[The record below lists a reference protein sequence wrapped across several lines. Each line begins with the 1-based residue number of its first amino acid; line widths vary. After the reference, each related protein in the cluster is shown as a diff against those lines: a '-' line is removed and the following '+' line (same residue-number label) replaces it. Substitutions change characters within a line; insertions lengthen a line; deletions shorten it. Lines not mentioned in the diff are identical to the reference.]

1 MGLQSRS
8 RRGLAALVLAGAL
21 VLLVAVAYVAEGLR
35 TAGVAALSAAV
46 GLAIAAWVRRRGRH
60 PLRRLTRWGARVGA
74 EAMRNLPTPERPR

>member
-1 MGLQSRS
+1 MGMNP
-8 RRGLAALVLAGAL
+8 RRRRVVAALVLAGAL
-21 VLLVAVAYVAEGLR
+21 VVPAAAAYLVEGQG

-46 GLAIAAWVRRRGRH
+46 GLATAAWARRRGRH